1 LIPLSPND
9 RQDWDNAHP
18 GQALTSILPQDLDSA
33 TGHFAMTRLHGWLAA
48 TALVVLAAAA
58 LWPRPEDHAANA
70 AAAPARGTAATQ
82 PRTPAASARRAAPR
96 ILEWEDL
103 VPSSYRP
110 EELLAEMGDIAGLE
124 DTDPR
129 AIALLA
135 KLRKAYDEAP
145 VVVALHGTY
154 VRMPGYAIPLDQAN
168 GRTYSF
174 LLVPFYGACIHE
186 PPPPANQIVYVAVPA
201 GTVIRN
207 AFDVVW
213 ATGTMSARR
222 TGTRLATAGY
232 GIRAD
237 KVEPYRAEDD
247 PNA

>member
-1 LIPLSPND
+1 
-9 RQDWDNAHP
+9 
-18 GQALTSILPQDLDSA
+18 
-33 TGHFAMTRLHGWLAA
+33 MTRLHGWLAA
-48 TALVVLAAAA
+48 IALVALAAAA
-58 LWPRPEDHAANA
+58 LWPTQDDKAANA
-70 AAAPARGTAATQ
+70 AAAPARGSTAAQ
-82 PRTPAASARRAAPR
+82 PRAPAGTTRRTAPR

-110 EELLAEMGDIAGLE
+110 EDLLTEMGDLSGLQ

-145 VVVALHGTY
+145 VVAALHGTY

-168 GRTYSF
+168 GRTYAF

-201 GTVIRN
+201 GTVIHN
-207 AFDVVW
+207 AFDMVW